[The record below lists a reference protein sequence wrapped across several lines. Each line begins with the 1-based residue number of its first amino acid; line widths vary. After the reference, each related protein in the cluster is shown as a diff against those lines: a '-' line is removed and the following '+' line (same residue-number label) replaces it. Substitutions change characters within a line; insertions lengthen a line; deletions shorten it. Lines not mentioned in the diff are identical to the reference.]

1 MKLKLLHLYPKEMNL
16 YGDHG
21 NVLAI
26 KRRCEWRG
34 IDLEVIEYEPG
45 QKVPTDVDIIF
56 GGGGQDSGQGKIE
69 SDLQNIAKTLFD
81 MVEKGTPTLVIC
93 GLYQLFGQYFET
105 SEGQRITGTNIL
117 NLYTVGGPT
126 RLIGNIT
133 INTPEFGELVGYENH
148 SGLTTL
154 GEGVAP
160 LGTVIN
166 GAGNNG
172 KDMTEGAHY
181 KNCIGTY
188 MHGPLL
194 PKNPRL
200 ADYLISKAI
209 ENKTH
214 KAAKLTPLNDRIEN
228 RAHQVA
234 TTRPR

>member
-105 SEGQRITGTNIL
+105 SEGQRIAGTNIL

-148 SGLTTL
+148 SGLTIL

-160 LGTVIN
+160 LGTVVN

-214 KAAKLTPLNDRIEN
+214 KAAKLTPLNDHIEN